1 MFDESNQRAQ
11 DCKLEKY
18 KVLQVSAV
26 PIAFEK
32 LLLPLL
38 EMLRKNGFDVDLC
51 CGEGEYIENLS
62 ARGFKVIVLPFSRKA
77 LSLKHVSAFFSLYEL
92 LKKERYQIV
101 HFHTPVVSAI
111 GRLAARLA
119 HIPIIIYT
127 AHGFYFHELM
137 NPFIYKFHFWLEKL
151 LARWATDWLFL
162 QSKEDETLA
171 KEKGFM
177 ADKERIVWIGNGVDP
192 KRFLFNHM
200 RDEIRRQMGFTESDV
215 VVGFVGRVVKEKGI
229 LELVESLIKI
239 REMNNNAK
247 LVIIGDTLLSE
258 RDKRTSKK
266 VRSLVRINGVEDS
279 ILFLG
284 FRDDVPQLLA
294 AIDIFVLPSYR
305 EGMPRSI
312 IEAMISGKPVI
323 ATDIRGCREEVVHG
337 ETGLLVKPKDV
348 KSLVKAL
355 EKLISN
361 PELAKRMGEKGRE
374 RATTFYNEERT
385 LIRQMEVYKKAVE
398 YTKFRW
404 EKKEGLEGS
413 IKHT

>member
-1 MFDESNQRAQ
+1 MFDESNQKLQ
-11 DCKLEKY
+11 DCKLDKY

-26 PIAFEK
+26 PIVFEK

-38 EMLRKNGFDVDLC
+38 ETLRKNDFDVDLC
-51 CGEGEYIENLS
+51 CGKGEYIENLS

-77 LSLKHVSAFFSLYEL
+77 FSLKHFLAFFSLYKL
-92 LKKERYQIV
+92 LKKERYHIA

-111 GRLAARLA
+111 GRLAARSA
-119 HIPIIIYT
+119 HVPIIIYT

-137 NPFIYKFHFWLEKL
+137 KPLIYNFHFWLEKL

-162 QSKEDETLA
+162 VSKEDETLA

-177 ADKERIVWIGNGVDP
+177 ADKKRIIWIGNGVDP
-192 KRFLFNHM
+192 DKFSSIHL
-200 RDEIRRQMGFTESDV
+200 RDEIRRKMGFTESDV
-215 VVGFVGRVVKEKGI
+215 VVGFVGRVVREKGI
-229 LELVESLIKI
+229 LELVESFIKI
-239 REMNNNAK
+239 RETNKNAK

-258 RDKRTSKK
+258 RDKKTSKK
-266 VRSLVRINGVEDS
+266 VRSLIRINGIEDS

-305 EGMPRSI
+305 EGMPISI
-312 IEAMISGKPVI
+312 IEAMMSGKPVI

-337 ETGLLVKPKDV
+337 ETGLLVKPKNV
-348 KSLVKAL
+348 ESLVEAL

-361 PELAKRMGEKGRE
+361 PELAKRMGENARK
-374 RATTFYNEERT
+374 RALSLYDEKMT
-385 LIRQMEVYKKAVE
+385 LLRQIAVYKKAVCQ
-398 YTKFRW
+398 
-404 EKKEGLEGS
+404 
-413 IKHT
+413 I